1 MGSVGVTELF
11 PGSVQEVET
20 RWYDTSRWPAWV
32 DGLDRV
38 LSIEDDWPRVGGSV
52 TWESGP
58 AGRGTVIERVTAYE
72 TLAGQTLEVQD
83 KAIRG
88 RQIVAFRTVGDSVEV
103 KLSLQYSHRHGS
115 IVMPMID
122 VLFIRREMTRSL
134 ARTLTRFAAELAARR
149 DARRSSTGDSGQ

>member
-1 MGSVGVTELF
+1 MF
-11 PGSVQEVET
+11 PGSVQEVESG
-20 RWYDTSRWPAWV
+20 WYDTSRWAAWV

-58 AGRGTVIERVTAYE
+58 AGRGTVTERVTAYE
-72 TLAGQTLEVQD
+72 RFGGQTLEVQD

-88 RQIVAFRTVGDSVEV
+88 RQVVAFSTVGDSVEV
-103 KLSLQYSHRHGS
+103 KLGLQYSHRHGS
-115 IVMPMID
+115 IIMPLID

-134 ARTLTRFAAELAARR
+134 ARTLTRFGAELAARR
-149 DARRSSTGDSGQ
+149 AARRSSTGDSGQ